1 MLKIY
6 FFRPLAFASELIG
19 CLNPRE
25 KYKGSANQTAVGD
38 ACLGGFQLLDLIIN
52 ELTSHMT
59 C

>member
-25 KYKGSANQTAVGD
+25 KYEGSANQTAVGD
-38 ACLGGFQLLDLIIN
+38 ACLPWSTPGLPKLFEDQG
-52 ELTSHMT
+52 
-59 C
+59 